1 MGTKYEHIED
11 GTPFTSEELNSR
23 VESVTDTLNNLSR
36 QELALG
42 ALRTEHVPTP
52 LGLSDDEDGTVRT
65 SLGGYAY
72 GKVDR
77 VRLGEVN
84 NTRVTFITPID
95 FSESDVDALIVLANI
110 QVVRFVR
117 PDGTYVTQPGVSS
130 GEPHYAFEDG
140 WRAIFKIV
148 VVTTDG
154 EEHIVSWSNRATS
167 PGLTVSGIP
176 EKLGA
181 YPKYAG
187 SVGYS
192 AAMDDD
198 DDSFKD
204 VAIRT
209 VIKEGD
215 FTLPIKAVY
224 LKVRTWAYP
233 ATEDPDHAREIF
245 VHLGKRNLTALPIQC
260 RLEA

>member
-11 GTPFTSEELNSR
+11 GTPFTAEELNNR
-23 VESVTDTLNNLSR
+23 VASVADTLNGLTR
-36 QELALG
+36 HELALG

-52 LGLSDDEDGTVRT
+52 LGLSDDENTAT
-65 SLGGYAY
+65 SAY
-72 GKVDR
+72 GPYGYDGGNIM
-77 VRLGEVN
+77 RLGEVPS
-84 NTRVTFITPID
+84 TRATFTTAID
-95 FSESDVDALIVLANI
+95 FNEPDVDALIVLANI

-130 GEPHYAFEDG
+130 GEAHYAFEDG

-148 VVTTDG
+148 VITTDD

-209 VIKEGD
+209 IIKKGD

-233 ATEDPDHAREIF
+233 ATEDPDEGARNIF
-245 VHLGKRNLTALPIQC
+245 VHLGKRNLTVLPIHC
-260 RLEA
+260 RLGA